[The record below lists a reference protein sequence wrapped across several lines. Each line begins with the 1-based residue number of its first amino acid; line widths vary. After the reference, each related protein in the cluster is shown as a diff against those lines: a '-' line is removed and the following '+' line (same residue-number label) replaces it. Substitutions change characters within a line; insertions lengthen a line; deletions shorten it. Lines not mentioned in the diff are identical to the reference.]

1 VLAAVLALGA
11 SVCWGA
17 GDFLG
22 GLKSRALP
30 LLAVMVP
37 AQLAGALALGATVA
51 AFGGPPPGAAVL
63 WAVPA
68 ALLGTVGLAA
78 FYRGMAAG
86 AIAVVAPIAGAGA
99 VIPVT
104 VGIATGD
111 DPSVVQLVG
120 FPLAIAGIVLAS
132 LEPEAGSARRIAAG
146 VPFGA
151 AAAVGF
157 GGYFVPMHAAGQE
170 SVLWAALVFR
180 LTAVALVLL
189 AVAALRP
196 PLTGSRAH
204 LGALVAIGLADSAGN
219 LLFAAAASQ
228 GIVSVVSVLASLYP
242 VVTVAL
248 ATAFLREPTAGY
260 QRAGVLA
267 ALAGVVLVTSG

>member
-1 VLAAVLALGA
+1 MLAAVLALGA

-30 LLAVMVP
+30 LLAVLVP
-37 AQLAGALALGATVA
+37 AQLAGVA
-51 AFGGPPPGAAVL
+51 ALSVAVAAAGGAPPGSTVL
-63 WAVPA
+63 WALPA
-68 ALLGTVGLAA
+68 AVLGTVGLAA

-99 VIPVT
+99 VIPVA

-111 DPSVVQLVG
+111 GPSTVQLVG

-132 LEPEAGSARRIAAG
+132 LEPAERSRRIAAG
-146 VPFGA
+146 VPFGV

-157 GGYFVPMHAAGQE
+157 GGYFVPMHAAAE
-170 SVLWAALVFR
+170 ASVLWAALLFR
-180 LTAVALVLL
+180 LTAAALVLV

-196 PLTGSRAH
+196 PLRGARSH
-204 LGALVAIGLADSAGN
+204 LPVLVVIGLADSAGN
-219 LLFAAAASQ
+219 ALFAAAASR
-228 GIVSVVSVLASLYP
+228 GAVSVVSVLASLYP

-248 ATAFLREPTAGY
+248 ATAFLHEPTARH
-260 QRAGVLA
+260 QRAGVVA
-267 ALAGVVLVTSG
+267 ALAGVVLVVGG